1 MAISFSRPDPSS
13 PAAVSAAVFTTAR
26 RGYDQTEVRDFL
38 RMVSAELARLQE
50 RERFLESE
58 LKAMQTRGMSAPG
71 MLDEEVVT
79 ALLGEEAARVL
90 ATAREAS
97 AQIRLRAEEA
107 ATRLVKEASADAMRL
122 REEAELEA
130 VRRREDAAADAEAE
144 VEMAKQQGRDMVNE
158 AREYREKVLAELAR
172 RRELARAQIE
182 QLIHNRDRLLNA
194 FERARLATDDVMTG
208 LVSVD
213 EDLPREYVNLAPTTG
228 PVQPVVLD
236 PSAMTGP
243 ATVVPMFD
251 RELDPELEREIKG
264 HVPLQHDEESTDDT
278 DIVETLEAA
287 PVDIHS
293 VETVEE
299 IVEVIDESIAAES
312 ILEEVTV
319 EEVVLEEDQTEE
331 LAVEEAVV
339 EQPVADEP
347 VLEEVT
353 ANAGAPEFDE
363 TPSNVV
369 SLFGK
374 DRARLEPV
382 VVNPEHPSVDSSI
395 DPSDASPEAVVD
407 TPAPAPRDSVGDIFA
422 RLRESTVKKVAE
434 ATTSGE
440 TVVTSRKKSSDTK
453 TSDTKTS
460 DGKAESKK
468 SVEAVD
474 KSAPVAVTPV
484 RDDAAFARRAEALAP
499 LVISMARKLKRVLAD
514 EENEA
519 LEYLRG
525 KKAVLELDAM
535 YGDASSHVTKYADA
549 IAADIMAAANAA
561 ASRKCK
567 NDEILPVITEM
578 LEAQLIAPMR
588 EKLAATLAKHDDRG
602 EAAKAI
608 RGVYRQWKTTTID
621 EHIDDIACL
630 SYSRGMYVTLA
641 PDTKV
646 CWVVDPDGP
655 ACADAE
661 DNSLSGAIVRGD
673 EFPTGHTHPLAH
685 AGCRCL
691 LTPAPK

>member
-71 MLDEEVVT
+71 MLDEEMVT

-97 AQIRLRAEEA
+97 AQIRLRAEES

-122 REEAELEA
+122 REEAELES

-144 VEMAKQQGRDMVNE
+144 VEMAKQQGREMVNE

-194 FERARLATDDVMTG
+194 FERARLATDDVMVG

-228 PVQPVVLD
+228 PVEPVTLD

-243 ATVVPMFD
+243 APVVRMFD
-251 RELDPELEREIKG
+251 REQEPE
-264 HVPLQHDEESTDDT
+264 DDVVRPHN
-278 DIVETLEAA
+278 DFA
-287 PVDIHS
+287 PY
-293 VETVEE
+293 
-299 IVEVIDESIAAES
+299 APA
-312 ILEEVTV
+312 EVTHTSINEVEIEAVSTLTIV
-319 EEVVLEEDQTEE
+319 EEVVDVETPAEIVDE
-331 LAVEEAVV
+331 LADELGDEVTDDVVDEAIAVEVVDTTFEEVAAPEEVVVEEPVS
-339 EQPVADEP
+339 QPVAEQ
-347 VLEEVT
+347 
-353 ANAGAPEFDE
+353 
-363 TPSNVV
+363 PSNVV

-374 DRARLEPV
+374 DRTRHETV
-382 VVNPEHPSVDSSI
+382 VVNPEHPSVDK
-395 DPSDASPEAVVD
+395 PEAEVVPD
-407 TPAPAPRDSVGDIFA
+407 EPVTAPRDSVGDIFA
-422 RLRESTVKKVAE
+422 RLRESTVTKVAQ

-440 TVVTSRKKSSDTK
+440 TVVTSRKKDATGEESPSKSSPK
-453 TSDTKTS
+453 T
-460 DGKAESKK
+460 
-468 SVEAVD
+468 
-474 KSAPVAVTPV
+474 PVAVTPV

-525 KKAVLELDAM
+525 KKAVMTLDAM
-535 YGDASSHVTKYADA
+535 YGEAATHVAKYADA
-549 IAADIMAAANAA
+549 ISADIMAAAAA
-561 ASRKCK
+561 GASTKCK
-567 NDEILPVITEM
+567 NADILPLITE
-578 LEAQLIAPMR
+578 LIDVQLVAPMR
-588 EKLAATLAKHDDRG
+588 EKLAEALAKHNDRG
-602 EAAKAI
+602 EASKAI

-621 EHIDDIACL
+621 ENIDDIACL
-630 SYSRGMYVTLA
+630 SYSRGMFVTLQ
-641 PDTKV
+641 PGTKV
-646 CWVVDPDGP
+646 CWMVDPDGP

-661 DNSLSGAIVRGD
+661 DNSLAGAIDRGD
-673 EFPTGHTHPLAH
+673 DFPTGHAHPLAH